1 MGPILIHFFNTF
13 FIKLIL
19 IDLPVDKDNSS
30 TSLRNL
36 NIFSYDLSILL
47 IMKSVNFG
55 LILICLSDKV
65 LVIIT
70 FKRCRDF
77 KFFF

>member
-30 TSLRNL
+30 RSLRNL
-36 NIFSYDLSILL
+36 NIFSYLSILK
-47 IMKSVNFG
+47 IYE
-55 LILICLSDKV
+55 IC
-65 LVIIT
+65 
-70 FKRCRDF
+70 
-77 KFFF
+77 